1 MAELFILCVLSS
13 APSNFKTEFILIQVL
28 LIIEVIMEAIITV
41 GDHIITD
48 SQEIIMI

>member
-1 MAELFILCVLSS
+1 MAIRVTLAMTKIKLRT
-13 APSNFKTEFILIQVL
+13 AGADIIQVL
-28 LIIEVIMEAIITV
+28 LIIAVIMEAIITV